1 MVLAATTNRP
11 DSLGRSLGSGEACS
25 RPDTWNR
32 ECDCKYIDRCR
43 PLRLYVCLQK
53 RGNVV
58 VLAATNRPDTLDG
71 ALIRAGRF
79 DRLLYIP
86 PPDAEA
92 RVAILKVHT
101 RKTPLAADVDLQK
114 MGTEKVG

>member
-1 MVLAATTNRP
+1 M
-11 DSLGRSLGSGEACS
+11 
-25 RPDTWNR
+25 
-32 ECDCKYIDRCR
+32 
-43 PLRLYVCLQK
+43 CLQR

-58 VLAATNRPDTLDG
+58 VLAATNRPDTLDD

-92 RVAILKVHT
+92 RVAILRVHT
-101 RKTPLAADVDLQK
+101 RKTPLAADVDLER
-114 MGTEKVG
+114 MGRQMEGWVSATP